1 MRTFF
6 GFSDDRQLRDYGIMC
21 LCIFAMCSALGLTYP
36 LLSVILE
43 KRGISSAVIGLN
55 AGMIP
60 LAFLLVSPLAGRLAN
75 RYNPKKLLYAALA
88 ISALCIVLFK
98 VFDQLWVWFF
108 LRFIMGS
115 AEALVFVISEIWL
128 TGSAPDRARGRLI
141 SLYGTSLA
149 AGFLIGSSALYVT
162 GFEGWPPFVCG
173 ALLLTATVLPLTQIS
188 KLSLP
193 QSHAKPPS
201 VFSMLRIY
209 PLALWGAFAFG
220 AIELGT
226 YALIVN
232 YGLHLGF
239 SEQMATGYLLALIAG
254 NIVLQFPLG
263 LIADKVSKQHLL
275 LAMAVIGTACC
286 AVLPGIVLQP
296 WLTIPV
302 MFVLGGLIISVYTV
316 SLSVIGEQAKGGAL
330 ISANAA
336 MNAIY
341 GLGAFISPAIV
352 GTAMH
357 IHDPH
362 GYAYAITALFALYTA
377 YLAKQ
382 VISSAAQP
390 APTPPSSS
398 APSPAQ
404 HND

>member
-1 MRTFF
+1 MRKFF

-21 LCIFAMCSALGLTYP
+21 LCIFAMCAALGLTYP

-43 KRGISSAVIGLN
+43 KRDISSAVIGLN
-55 AGMIP
+55 AAMIP
-60 LAFLLVSPLAGRLAN
+60 LAFLLFSPLAGRLAN
-75 RYNPKKLLYAALA
+75 RHNPKKLLYAALA
-88 ISALCIVLFK
+88 VAAVCIVLFK
-98 VFDQLWVWFF
+98 VFDQLWVWFI
-108 LRFIMGS
+108 LRFVMGG
-115 AEALVFVISEIWL
+115 AETLAFVISEIWL
-128 TGSAPDRARGRLI
+128 TGTAPDRTRGRLI

-149 AGFLIGSSALYVT
+149 AGFLVGSSALYVT
-162 GFEGWPPFVCG
+162 GFDGWPPFICG
-173 ALLLTATVLPLTQIS
+173 ALVLAATALPLTQIH

-193 QSHAKPPS
+193 QSHDKTPS

-239 SEQMATGYLLALIAG
+239 NEQMATAYLLALIAG
-254 NIVLQFPLG
+254 NIVLQFPIG
-263 LIADKVSKQHLL
+263 LIADKIRKEHLL
-275 LAMAVIGTACC
+275 LIMAVIGTLCC

-296 WLTIPV
+296 LVTIPV

-357 IHDPH
+357 VHDPH
-362 GYAYAITALFALYTA
+362 GYAYAITALFALYAA
-377 YLAKQ
+377 YLVKQ
-382 VISSAAQP
+382 ALRSSAHP
-390 APTPPSSS
+390 